1 MKSKQSIWSFC
12 GHIPS
17 TDRILFSHS
26 RHTSKRY
33 QSRQAIFFATLRR
46 VAAASKALKILRHNV
61 LFAILSLLATAL
73 PLLTENNSVLWAST
87 LIYTIEEGD
96 TLDSIAQRFKVSLA
110 ALIKINRFR
119 DMDQAKRSIV
129 RGESILIPEP
139 DIVFASVGKQG
150 IQKDTVPVPGQQA
163 PGDPDTPSR
172 SQPPIQSAQVAPL
185 SETPT
190 AETPTAETPTAET
203 PTAETPTAVTPT
215 AVTPTA
221 VTPTAVTPTAV
232 PSDKEKSVSRQD
244 LKRRKEPYKVQS
256 GDTLSSLALRFKI
269 SSARLRQV
277 NDLDG
282 DKIRIG
288 QILKI
293 PNANQEN
300 DETAQPDPSD
310 PILLSA
316 TTRLN
321 SEINP
326 SATTAEKTYT
336 VKKGDT
342 LLGISRKTKVSI
354 GVIRSLNQ
362 LEDDYI
368 RPGQVLR
375 ISSYDQAVRT
385 IAQNLQGSPG
395 SQYYNVERG
404 DTLSSISRK
413 FDVSLSQLLQW
424 NQLKNADTINV
435 GQPIQISPSTAVHS
449 DASSVDKPIE
459 YEEYEVVD
467 GDTLW
472 SIARRSN
479 LSVSELR
486 RYNPNIGK
494 VLRLGQT
501 LSVGPRG
508 QAAEIQDKNPGEDTP
523 YSKPSDTKPS
533 DSKPSDD
540 KLTSNIPP
548 NAYISKQEAEAEQ
561 RASEEEEAY
570 RQLAVRK
577 RQKVKVNPP
586 FSQPRIPEGKNR
598 PVELSAYFTRNA
610 PRVPRQPNVSYYEEF
625 TDDPLENYQTAR
637 ELMAQFDKELEAM
650 PALGDD
656 LKGYSFLIDPGHG
669 GLDPGFNAQ
678 AEDGNGN
685 PLYIIEDEYNY
696 DYALRLYRK
705 LRRNGAQVALTVIS
719 PNQLIIDSTDAS
731 RTLVSQKNEVYNSPF
746 INQRGE
752 YSSWPSGTAS
762 GLHKRVE
769 VAESFFNG
777 TPKNKRIFISL
788 HNDNSPWDTDGRLV
802 LYYNDSLT
810 VDKLGRQ
817 FAEHMIPYLGKNA
830 HVRGQNLAV
839 LRKNPARFAV
849 LVELRNIAY
858 PSNTW
863 AIRNADLRQE
873 DIEMLT
879 KGILSFV
886 SSLKE

>member
-61 LFAILSLLATAL
+61 LFTILSLLATAL
-73 PLLTENNSVLWAST
+73 PLLTENSSVLWAST

-150 IQKDTVPVPGQQA
+150 IQKDTIPVPRQQA
-163 PGDPDTPSR
+163 PGDPHTPSR

-190 AETPTAETPTAET
+190 A
-203 PTAETPTAVTPT
+203 VTPT
-215 AVTPTA
+215 S
-221 VTPTAVTPTAV
+221 V

-244 LKRRKEPYKVQS
+244 LKRRRDPYEVQS

-277 NDLDG
+277 NGLDG

-293 PNANQEN
+293 PNDNQEN
-300 DETAQPDPSD
+300 NETAQPNPSD

-316 TTRLN
+316 TTHLK
-321 SEINP
+321 SEIDP
-326 SATTAEKTYT
+326 SATTTKKRYT

-368 RPGQVLR
+368 RPGQMLR

-385 IAQNLQGSPG
+385 ITQNLQGSPG
-395 SQYYNVERG
+395 SPYYNVERG

-413 FDVSLSQLLQW
+413 FDVSLSQLVQW
-424 NQLKNADTINV
+424 NQLENADTINI
-435 GQPIQISPSTAVHS
+435 GQSIQISPSTAIHS
-449 DASSVDKPIE
+449 DASSVDKTIE
-459 YEEYEVVD
+459 YEEYEVVA

-486 RYNPNIGK
+486 RYNPNVGK

-508 QAAEIQDKNPGEDTP
+508 QTAEIQDKNPGENTP
-523 YSKPSDTKPS
+523 YTKPS

-540 KLTSNIPP
+540 KLASNIPP

-586 FSQPRIPEGKNR
+586 FSQPRIPEDKNR

-719 PNQLIIDSTDAS
+719 PNQLIIDSADAS

-863 AIRNADLRQE
+863 AIRNAELRQE